1 MYAMLLLNFI
11 CPFVMILV
19 GNILRKRPVS
29 DMRKQNGYNTP
40 TSRKSQA
47 HWDYAQQ
54 IAPDIFIRFGKYLGI
69 AEVVV
74 SIILFLMQISV
85 ERSLIIGEGI
95 GFICLFYTFYY
106 TFYYTDGKI
115 KDKFSN
121 EKKVEL

>member
-1 MYAMLLLNFI
+1 MVI
-11 CPFVMILV
+11 THH
-19 GNILRKRPVS
+19 ILRKHPVS

-47 HWDYAQQ
+47 HWEYAQQ
-54 IAPDIFIRFGKYLGI
+54 IVPDIFIRFGKYLGI

-85 ERSLIIGEGI
+85 ERSLMVGEGI

-106 TFYYTDGKI
+106 TDGKI
-115 KDKFSN
+115 EEKFSN

>member
-19 GNILRKRPVS
+19 GGILRKRPVS

-54 IAPDIFIRFGKYLGI
+54 IAPHIFIRFGKYLGI

-74 SIILFLMQISV
+74 SIILFLMKISV
-85 ERSLIIGEGI
+85 EKSLIIGEGI

-106 TFYYTDGKI
+106 TDSKI